1 MKESILIKDTP
12 HPFTRRPML
21 TNSHTMPSQEHILA
35 LENKVESLEKSLHDR
50 EIESTMMIEV
60 AQAVN
65 SGLSLQS
72 IMDLTAHHAQ
82 QLIQS
87 ESLLIPVL
95 DKSCE
100 TYTYQAGCGNNAEE
114 IVGES
119 LPLDYGVCGWVW
131 KNKRPW
137 WKGVLDELEENE
149 RNRWEKEAGSIIM
162 VPLEGKNRFLGGLAG
177 INKIGGGEFDKR
189 DLDILVLFAHKFA
202 IAIENAQLFESLNN
216 ARKQAENYQQ
226 ELSLLNK
233 ELEKRIEKRT
243 HELQQMNKRLEK
255 IALFD
260 SLTGLANRS
269 LILNRLEV
277 GLKNAT
283 AENRSLSVIMMDL
296 NKFKEINDTIGHDA
310 GDETLK
316 QVSIIIQET
325 LTGEDTI
332 GRLGGDEFV
341 IVLPGK
347 NSKQAESV
355 AKDILQAMNCTLNI
369 LGQELVAGVS
379 LGISTFPQNGSD
391 NTSLLKCADVA
402 MYNAKRSDTGYCVFN
417 I

>member
-1 MKESILIKDTP
+1 MLKNP
-12 HPFTRRPML
+12 HI
-21 TNSHTMPSQEHILA
+21 MPSQERIQIL
-35 LENKVESLEKSLHDR
+35 ESRVNSLEKSLHDR

-65 SGLSLQS
+65 SGLGLQN

-82 QLIQS
+82 QLIQA

-95 DKSCE
+95 NENCE
-100 TYTYQAGCGNNAEE
+100 TYTYQAGCGANAQE

-119 LPLDYGVCGWVW
+119 LSLDYGVCGWVW

-137 WKGVLDELEENE
+137 WKGVLEELEENE

-162 VPLEGKNRFLGGLAG
+162 VPLEGKNHFLGGLSG
-177 INKIGGGEFDKR
+177 INKTGGGEFDKR
-189 DLDILVLFAHKFA
+189 DLDILILFAHKFA
-202 IAIENAQLFESLNN
+202 IAIENAQLVEHLNT
-216 ARKQAENYQQ
+216 AKKQAENYQQ

-243 HELQQMNKRLEK
+243 HELQEMNNRLEK

-269 LILNRLEV
+269 LILNRLEI

-283 AENRSLSVIMMDL
+283 GENKPLSVIMMDL
-296 NKFKEINDTIGHDA
+296 DKFKDINDTIGHDA

-316 QVSIIIQET
+316 QVAMIIQKA

-341 IVLPGK
+341 LVLPNK
-347 NSKQAESV
+347 NSDEAERV
-355 AKDILQAMNCTLNI
+355 AKKILQVMDHTLNI
-369 LGQELVAGVS
+369 LGQKLSVGVS
-379 LGISTFPQNGSD
+379 LGISTFPQNGK
-391 NTSLLKCADVA
+391 NNASLLKCADIA
-402 MYNAKRSDTGYCVFN
+402 MYSAKRSATGYCIYQV
-417 I
+417 

>member
-1 MKESILIKDTP
+1 MVKNLCSSGV
-12 HPFTRRPML
+12 PML
-21 TNSHTMPSQEHILA
+21 SNSHIISSQDHIQILK
-35 LENKVESLEKSLHDR
+35 NQVESLEKSLHDR
-50 EIESTMMIEV
+50 EIESAMMIEV

-65 SGLSLQS
+65 SGRSLQS

-95 DKSCE
+95 DENCE
-100 TYTYQAGCGNNAEE
+100 TYTYQAGCGANAEE

-119 LPLDYGVCGWVW
+119 LSLDYGVCGWVW

-162 VPLEGKNRFLGGLAG
+162 VPLEGKNHFLGGLSG
-177 INKIGGGEFDKR
+177 INKRGGGEFDKR

-202 IAIENAQLFESLNN
+202 IAIENAQLIENLNN

-226 ELSLLNK
+226 ELSLLNRD
-233 ELEKRIEKRT
+233 LEKRIEKRT
-243 HELQQMNKRLEK
+243 HELQKMNKRLEK

-269 LILNRLEV
+269 LILNRLEI
-277 GLKNAT
+277 GLKNAIG
-283 AENRSLSVIMMDL
+283 ESRSLSVIMLDL
-296 NKFKEINDTIGHDA
+296 DKFKNINDTMGHDA
-310 GDETLK
+310 GDEALK
-316 QVSIIIQET
+316 QVSMIIQKS

-341 IVLPGK
+341 LVLPNK
-347 NSKQAESV
+347 NSNEAESV
-355 AKDILQAMNCTLNI
+355 AKKILLTMNCTLNI
-369 LGQELVAGVS
+369 LERELSVGVS
-379 LGISTFPQNGSD
+379 LGISTFPQDGND
-391 NTSLLKCADVA
+391 NASLLKCADIA
-402 MYNAKRSDTGYCVFN
+402 MYNAKHSDTGYC
-417 I
+417 IYI

>member
-1 MKESILIKDTP
+1 MHVNPDDISPQDRI
-12 HPFTRRPML
+12 
-21 TNSHTMPSQEHILA
+21 QA
-35 LENKVESLEKSLHDR
+35 LENKIKALEKSLLDR
-50 EIESTMMIEV
+50 EIESAMMLEI

-65 SGLSLQS
+65 SELSLQK

-82 QLIQS
+82 KLIQS
-87 ESLLIPVL
+87 ETLLIPVL
-95 DKSCE
+95 DQNCE
-100 TYTYQAGCGNNAEE
+100 TYTYQAGCGVNAEE

-137 WKGVLDELEENE
+137 WKGVLEELEENE

-162 VPLEGKNRFLGGLAG
+162 VPLEGKNHFLGGLSG

-189 DLDILVLFAHKFA
+189 DLDILVLFAYKSA
-202 IAIENAQLFESLNN
+202 IAIENAQLFENLNH

-226 ELSLLNK
+226 ELSILNK
-233 ELEKRIEKRT
+233 GLEKRIEKRT
-243 HELQQMNKRLEK
+243 GELQKMNRELEK

-269 LILNRLEV
+269 LILNRLEL
-277 GLKNAT
+277 GIKNAIR
-283 AENRSLSVIMMDL
+283 EKKPLSVIMMDL
-296 NKFKEINDTIGHDA
+296 DKFKAINDTIGHDA

-316 QVSIIIQET
+316 QVAMIIQKT

-341 IVLPGK
+341 LVLPGK
-347 NSKQAESV
+347 NSSDAESV
-355 AKDILQAMNCTLNI
+355 ARKILQAMNCTLNI
-369 LGQELVAGVS
+369 LNRELSIGVS
-379 LGISTFPQNGSD
+379 LGISTFPENGKD
-391 NTSLLKCADVA
+391 NASLLKCADVA
-402 MYNAKRSDTGYCVFN
+402 MYNAKNSDTGYSVFN
-417 I
+417 VICEANGCF

>member
-1 MKESILIKDTP
+1 MSILDGEKPLLIR
-12 HPFTRRPML
+12 HPML
-21 TNSHTMPSQEHILA
+21 SNSHIISSQDRIQV
-35 LENKVESLEKSLHDR
+35 LEDKVENLEKSLQGR
-50 EIESTMMIEV
+50 EIESAMMIEV

-65 SGLSLQS
+65 SGRSLQS
-72 IMDLTAHHAQ
+72 IMDLTTHHAQ

-87 ESLLIPVL
+87 ETLLMTIL
-95 DKSCE
+95 DDNCE
-100 TYTYQAGCGNNAEE
+100 TYTYQAGCGANAEE

-162 VPLEGKNRFLGGLAG
+162 VPLEGKNRFLGGLSG

-202 IAIENAQLFESLNN
+202 IAIENAQLFENLNN

-243 HELQQMNKRLEK
+243 HELQKMNKRLEK

-283 AENRSLSVIMMDL
+283 GENKPLSVIMMDL
-296 NKFKEINDTIGHDA
+296 DKFKNINDTIGHDA

-316 QVSIIIQET
+316 QVSMIIQKT
-325 LTGEDTI
+325 LAGEDTI

-341 IVLPGK
+341 LVLPNK
-347 NSKQAESV
+347 NSSEAESV
-355 AKDILQAMNCTLNI
+355 AKKILQAMNCTLNI
-369 LGQELVAGVS
+369 LGQRLSIGVS
-379 LGISTFPQNGSD
+379 LGISTFPQDGKD
-391 NTSLLKCADVA
+391 NASLLKCADVA
-402 MYNAKRSDTGYCVFN
+402 MYRAKQSDTGYCVFN
-417 I
+417 A

>member
-1 MKESILIKDTP
+1 
-12 HPFTRRPML
+12 ML
-21 TNSHTMPSQEHILA
+21 SNSHIISSQDRIQV
-35 LENKVESLEKSLHDR
+35 LEDKVENLEKSLQGR
-50 EIESTMMIEV
+50 EIESAMMIEV

-65 SGLSLQS
+65 SGRSLQS
-72 IMDLTAHHAQ
+72 IMDLTTHHAQ

-87 ESLLIPVL
+87 ETLLMTIL
-95 DKSCE
+95 DDNCE
-100 TYTYQAGCGNNAEE
+100 TYTYQAGCGANAEE

-162 VPLEGKNRFLGGLAG
+162 VPLEGKNRFLGGLSG

-202 IAIENAQLFESLNN
+202 IAIENAQLFENLNN

-243 HELQQMNKRLEK
+243 HELQKMNKRLEK

-283 AENRSLSVIMMDL
+283 GENKPLSVIMMDL
-296 NKFKEINDTIGHDA
+296 DKFKNINDTIGHDA

-316 QVSIIIQET
+316 QVSMIIQKT
-325 LTGEDTI
+325 LAGEDTI

-341 IVLPGK
+341 LVLPNK
-347 NSKQAESV
+347 NSSEAESV
-355 AKDILQAMNCTLNI
+355 AKKILQAMNCTLNI
-369 LGQELVAGVS
+369 LGQRLSIGVS
-379 LGISTFPQNGSD
+379 LGISTFPQDGKD
-391 NTSLLKCADVA
+391 NASLLKCADVA
-402 MYNAKRSDTGYCVFN
+402 MYRAKQSDTGYCVFN
-417 I
+417 A